1 MKTQNEMKKW
11 EDKAEHG
18 LSEGQ
23 MQAINWLSLNR
34 EVSPN
39 GWAAAKEV
47 ISASQARFA
56 LGLGLGLGEREG
68 EEDLAGEKER
78 VKELVGALKEALD
91 LLEYMAGGRES
102 ALGHKTLVRARAA
115 IRGNVGGPTRGE
127 LREISPGMAIKGAI

>member
-11 EDKAEHG
+11 KDKAEHG

-39 GWAAAKEV
+39 GWAAAVEV

-56 LGLGLGLGEREG
+56 LGLGIEG
-68 EEDLAGEKER
+68 GGAP
-78 VKELVGALKEALD
+78 LVE
-91 LLEYMAGGRES
+91 
-102 ALGHKTLVRARAA
+102 
-115 IRGNVGGPTRGE
+115 RGE
-127 LREISPGMAIKGAI
+127 MREISPEKAINGAI